1 MKLISAHIEN
11 FGRLHNFDIDFNPGC
26 NSINGHNGWGKSTLA
41 AFIRVMLYGFEG
53 ENKRSAPENERKRWQ
68 PWQGGAFGGSLVFAE
83 AEKTYLVRR
92 SFGNKASEDSF
103 ELFDNNTK
111 IKSED
116 YSQRLGEELFGINS
130 ESYMRTAYIGQ
141 GDVITSTTD
150 GINSKIGNIADST
163 NDLDSYEKA
172 SERLTELINK
182 NSPRRST
189 GALYKLKNE
198 VTALQTTVRDGSVIL
213 DSIHRLQDSIA
224 TKQEELGAIRK
235 KRGLISERQK
245 KLSEYKDVQTI
256 LDIHKRI
263 SRDLQERAENEKAL
277 RAVFPK
283 ELPNE
288 SDIYESV
295 KSLNRATM
303 LKETGKEQEF
313 TADEDSAY
321 NKLARVYGKNTW
333 DITEHISFVK
343 KWRDREETALREADR
358 QADFKILQ
366 SRLENAKS
374 EIKRIPT
381 GAFVGIGMIVF
392 AMVAAVLALVLLPS
406 VKLIWTGIIISALML
421 TIGIVITLLM
431 FDRHNKESR
440 GNLDRITAE
449 IEALEAEISGYIRKR
464 SEIDKAVTSY
474 LAKYGIP
481 FSQSTA
487 TQELM
492 NVQRDVSDFDR
503 LKRKQEECR
512 QKKEEEKELLNS
524 VSSYIKGLGFEA
536 SVDME
541 EQLNAMLKDLNALS
555 ESRKLLRAAQN
566 QLKDYEEEHNIEK
579 LKQIKPVDEELSLG
593 ELTEELVASDREIE
607 EIQSTLRTYNNQ
619 QNIMQE
625 KLDTWEENRELLS
638 EKERR
643 LYEDEK
649 QYKQVQLASKYLTLA
664 KEAMTAKY
672 MEPLLKGFKKYY
684 GAVTGKEAAEYV
696 IDANTNISVDVAG
709 RMRDIRLLSTGYQDL
724 IGFCM
729 RLSLADAMY
738 QDEKPVLILDDPFVN
753 FDREKRLAAEG
764 LLKFIEKDYQ
774 LIYFTCH

>member
-68 PWQGGAFGGSLVFAE
+68 PWQGGAFGGSLVFVE

-406 VKLIWTGIIISALML
+406 VNLIWTGIIISALML

-440 GNLDRITAE
+440 GNLDRVTAE

-555 ESRKLLRAAQN
+555 ESGKLLRAAQN

>member
-68 PWQGGAFGGSLVFAE
+68 PWQGGAFGGSLVFVE

-440 GNLDRITAE
+440 GNLDRVTAE

-555 ESRKLLRAAQN
+555 ESGKLLRAAQN